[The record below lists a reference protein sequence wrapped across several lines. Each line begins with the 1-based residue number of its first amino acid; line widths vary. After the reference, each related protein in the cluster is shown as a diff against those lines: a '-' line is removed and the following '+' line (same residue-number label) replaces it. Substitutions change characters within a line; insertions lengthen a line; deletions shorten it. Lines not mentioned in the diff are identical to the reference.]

1 MIGLIDNVLRPI
13 LVGKDT
19 QMPDYVVLI
28 STVGGLALIGINGFV
43 IGPLIAA
50 MFMTAWQI
58 LAAERAAP
66 MPRRRIAHERNRC
79 LRAVGALLPG
89 AGRFSVVRARAA
101 ALARCVRFRP
111 SLLDAM
117 EDASERIRELEA
129 RLVAHGLV
137 LKTIARLLSES
148 TLAELK
154 AAAQGIDDEGMQ
166 EANPNLHMRR
176 VAEEIWSILE
186 MVG

>member
-1 MIGLIDNVLRPI
+1 M
-13 LVGKDT
+13 
-19 QMPDYVVLI
+19 
-28 STVGGLALIGINGFV
+28 S
-43 IGPLIAA
+43 
-50 MFMTAWQI
+50 
-58 LAAERAAP
+58 ERSY
-66 MPRRRIAHERNRC
+66 PRRVGFPSNVHA
-79 LRAVGALLPG
+79 LRLS
-89 AGRFSVVRARAA
+89 RVVS
-101 ALARCVRFRP
+101 LSP

-129 RLVAHGLV
+129 RLVAHGIV